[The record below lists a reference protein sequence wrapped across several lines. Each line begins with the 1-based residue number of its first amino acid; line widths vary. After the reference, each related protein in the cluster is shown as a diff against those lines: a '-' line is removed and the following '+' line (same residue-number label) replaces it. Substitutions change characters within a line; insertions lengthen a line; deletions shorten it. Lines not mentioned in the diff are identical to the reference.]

1 MMNKTLKG
9 ILPYLIILAVIC
21 VVKFFIVT
29 PVRVTGDSMLP
40 TLVNGDIMILDRLK
54 YRFDS
59 IERFDI
65 VVIHH
70 HDTNIIKRVVALPG
84 EKIRYSDQTLYIN
97 DEKIEE
103 PFTHEKT
110 IDFEVEGVLPD
121 NCYYVL
127 GDNRV
132 NSKDSRV
139 LGCID
144 KKDILGK
151 TAFTIFPF
159 SKWGN
164 KQ

>member
-1 MMNKTLKG
+1 MSKSLKG
-9 ILPYLIILAVIC
+9 ILPYLIVLAIIC
-21 VVKFFIVT
+21 IVKFFVVT

-40 TLVNGDIMILDRLK
+40 TLENKDIMILDRMH
-54 YRFDS
+54 YRFSS

-70 HDTNIIKRVVALPG
+70 HDTNIIKRVIALPG
-84 EKIRYSDQTLYIN
+84 ETIKYIDQVLYIN
-97 DEKIEE
+97 GEKVDE
-103 PFTHEKT
+103 PFLHEKT
-110 IDFEVEGVLPD
+110 LNFDVEGAIPD

-139 LGCID
+139 LGCIS

-151 TAFTIFPF
+151 TSFTIFPF

-164 KQ
+164 KK